1 MPSSPPSCGLS
12 LFLRSRATL
21 AAMPPM
27 VCFPTARIAMP
38 PSPSFSSYRLFC
50 AFDALIISM
59 SFCSVVPTSTS
70 VARRCAMFTQPSA
83 SISTPTFFAPC
94 LKIHE
99 IFFETSVR
107 SSSPGFNDIICS
119 SVFPD
124 LTGFSDSASPTSP
137 SAATA
142 LPAPASS
149 VAPAAAASPDT
160 GAPAATVFASLS
172 SASSA
177 AGSAAVSAA
186 ASASCAACSPGSP
199 GASSADDSMEQA
211 QAGWVRSL
219 TRGTRRRQEA
229 ACFLNPN

>member
-124 LTGFSDSASPTSP
+124 LTGFSGSASPASPAAPAAP
-137 SAATA
+137 SASQASPTAPAPLASPASTATPA
-142 LPAPASS
+142 LPASPVS
-149 VAPAAAASPDT
+149 PASPDA
-160 GAPAATVFASLS
+160 GAPATTA

-177 AGSAAVSAA
+177 ATGSAAVW
-186 ASASCAACSPGSP
+186 AS
-199 GASSADDSMEQA
+199 
-211 QAGWVRSL
+211 
-219 TRGTRRRQEA
+219 
-229 ACFLNPN
+229 